1 MDQSAS
7 EQRWQQLQANI
18 ERFLGQSLQSDG
30 RGIEY
35 KPRFIKSSPEPV
47 EDYALQDDVAH
58 CLRR

>member
-1 MDQSAS
+1 MDQNVT
-7 EQRWQQLQANI
+7 EQGWQQLQANI

-47 EDYALQDDVAH
+47 ADYAQQDEVVH
-58 CLRR
+58 HFRR